1 MGEGQCEVSN
11 TGANGVHSPMVR
23 DIDMNKTRKP
33 IIWIAIIIMSLCC
46 TLLILP
52 LIGVSSNIPQGSCSV
67 RELLLDLSY
76 FPKKTIMST
85 DEHDPDYG
93 LAKASRTFINL
104 SDDFDAG
111 QYIEYHDSPFA
122 AWRKYTYNYAIFKED
137 KYRGPWSIP
146 EEITTKSKIADQY
159 HFACSKDTT
168 FGDQCFLT
176 ARYRRYYVFL
186 RVNLSQ
192 GFTVKDI
199 EPLLQTIDS
208 RMSACINK

>member
-1 MGEGQCEVSN
+1 
-11 TGANGVHSPMVR
+11 
-23 DIDMNKTRKP
+23 MNKIRKP
-33 IIWIAIIIMSLCC
+33 IILIAIVIMALCC

-67 RELLLDLSY
+67 RELLLDINL
-76 FPKKTIMST
+76 FPEETTMST
-85 DEHDPDYG
+85 VERDPDYG
-93 LAKASRTFINL
+93 LAEASRTFIIL
-104 SDDFDAG
+104 SEAFEAY
-111 QYIEYHDSPFA
+111 QYIQYHSSPLS
-122 AWRKYTYNYAIFKED
+122 AWEIYTYNYAIFKED
-137 KYRGPWSIP
+137 KYSGPWSIP

-159 HFACSKDTT
+159 HFACSKNTT